1 MVDLLPT
8 ICGLVGIDKP
18 SGVHLDGSDLAPL
31 LTGRRDEFARH
42 QPLFFILPTSSPAA
56 SIREGRFALV
66 AHRDYEFPI
75 DMEAMR
81 GLMGQVEV
89 ILREENSP
97 LLGDGPLWSTMCNTK
112 FANKEAERLRMQF
125 LKLYQFQEAWIPM
138 IKSGGYERFELYDLD
153 IDLGQKTDISKDH
166 PDVVARL
173 KKQLLRIHA
182 SVMADGPLW
191 E

>member
-1 MVDLLPT
+1 
-8 ICGLVGIDKP
+8 
-18 SGVHLDGSDLAPL
+18 
-31 LTGRRDEFARH
+31 
-42 QPLFFILPTSSPAA
+42 
-56 SIREGRFALV
+56 
-66 AHRDYEFPI
+66 
-75 DMEAMR
+75 
-81 GLMGQVEV
+81 
-89 ILREENSP
+89 
-97 LLGDGPLWSTMCNTK
+97 MCNTK